1 MKLMYQGETPLDP
14 MHVRRQRRRTWF
26 KDICG
31 EAVGVIVVLAA
42 CWAFI
47 ILMFCL

>member
-26 KDICG
+26 KEICW
-31 EAVGVIVVLAA
+31 EAVGVIVILAA
-42 CWAFI
+42 FWAFI
-47 ILMFCL
+47 IFMFCL

>member
-1 MKLMYQGETPLDP
+1 MKLMYQGETPLN
-14 MHVRRQRRRTWF
+14 VRRSRRDWF
-26 KDICG
+26 KDICW

-47 ILMFCL
+47 ILMFVM